1 MATSLADVIKDPNY
15 INANEATKQAI
26 FDKYAPLDPNYTQ
39 ANDATKEAIR
49 VKFGVAK
56 SVTPVGTI
64 PVGRKEYVPLA
75 QRQAKYQSDVR
86 QTLADLF
93 GGAVSG
99 LADIGATIL
108 SPFDIAAKK
117 AQELTGVKQIGFGDI
132 DRRAAVREAARQ
144 FLGAE
149 PESVP
154 FKTSTA
160 LTQMAAVPPVGKA
173 LGTAAAAVPAT
184 RALVPALET
193 GGLTAGPTLT
203 GAKALGARALGGAA
217 TGAATAGIINP
228 EDIGLGAGIGV
239 GTALLA
245 PVVITSIGKAA
256 GITLDALSGNLPKV
270 QAGKIA
276 RNVAADD
283 IDAIRAALRA
293 APGDINAAQAAYG
306 IHNQGWQ
313 ALGEMSSRTDPASL
327 LLKQQADNRLAELQR
342 LAQAANPTEA
352 RAIQEESRR
361 ILNALTAP
369 MGQVELAAANQA
381 AQTMARLE
389 PQAAQRQAG
398 MVSALQQAGK
408 LQTEAAQRAE
418 SAARQLQRVEPGRIP
433 AVSATQAAR
442 TQAAASRQ
450 FGEAGEIFSNIAT
463 QRRAERDFIERQI
476 GSLEDYGLRPLDVN
490 PIIAAIDAKIASP
503 GTRAS
508 AIQVK
513 ALRAI
518 RDDMAELTAKGG
530 GVMDA
535 HDLYTLRKEGL
546 NERIAQLLG
555 PTDPKVSSQV
565 TAKIIGD
572 IRPMIDKAIEQA
584 GGTNWV
590 NYLKTYERGM
600 HGVEQKLMMAEALKM
615 FERNPQAYVDL
626 VRGKNPDAVE
636 AIFGP
641 GKYNIFK
648 EMADKMPTLN
658 KVASEVERDTALKE
672 LASKGVEDLNA
683 AIEKGMFTA
692 RIPSLLNR
700 KITLANLSLDIVEN
714 KLNPKVKEILKE
726 GMLSG
731 KSMLEILDTVPAA
744 ERNKVLKVLTNPAS
758 WKARP
763 TEAAAIMAAQPT
775 NALAPQ
781 QEPVNALA
789 P

>member
-1 MATSLADVIKDPNY
+1 MATNPYDQFDTPT
-15 INANEATKQAI
+15 ANPYDRFDTKS
-26 FDKYAPLDPNYTQ
+26 T
-39 ANDATKEAIR
+39 
-49 VKFGVAK
+49 
-56 SVTPVGTI
+56 GTI

-75 QRQAKYQSDVR
+75 QRQARYQSEVK

-173 LGTAAAAVPAT
+173 LGTAAEAVPAT
-184 RALVPALET
+184 KALAPALET
-193 GGLTAGPTLT
+193 GGLAAGPTLT

-245 PVVITSIGKAA
+245 PAIVSSIGKAA

-369 MGQVELAAANQA
+369 MRQVELAAANQA
-381 AQTMARLE
+381 AI
-389 PQAAQRQAG
+389 AAQGRPGFLTAG
-398 MVSALQQAGK
+398 TRAQEWQQ
-408 LQTEAAQRAE
+408 T
-418 SAARQLQRVEPGRIP
+418 SN
-433 AVSATQAAR
+433 
-442 TQAAASRQ
+442 
-450 FGEAGEIFSNIAT
+450 IFSNIAT

-476 GSLEDYGLRPLDVN
+476 GSLEDYGLRPLDVS

-692 RIPSLLNR
+692 RIPSMLNR
-700 KITLANLSLDIVEN
+700 KITLANLSLDIVES

-731 KSMLEILDTVPAA
+731 KSMLEILDTVPAS